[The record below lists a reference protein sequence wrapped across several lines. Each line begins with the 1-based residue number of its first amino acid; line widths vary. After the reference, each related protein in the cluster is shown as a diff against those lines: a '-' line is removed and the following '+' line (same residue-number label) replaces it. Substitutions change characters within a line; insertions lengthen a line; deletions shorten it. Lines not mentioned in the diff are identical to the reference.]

1 MITEK
6 DFDYFLKTGFI
17 EGLNSE
23 TSLNL
28 IIERFGNDYWTV
40 KETENNG
47 LTYGVIMIGMTEL
60 HIYNE
65 KLNGISF
72 KPYAFDKT
80 EFNGQKEPW
89 ISEKTKLEEI
99 TIELNKRKVQFQKYN
114 VTGPKTEFKTAGVEL
129 HSLENGKHT
138 FIDTEGGVTFLFDSE
153 NESYQVCKY
162 YNKKLT

>member
-1 MITEK
+1 MINEK
-6 DFDYFLKTGFI
+6 DFDYFLKNGFI

-23 TSLNL
+23 TSLNT
-28 IIERFGNDYWTV
+28 IIDRFGNDYWTV

-47 LTYGVIMIGMTEL
+47 LTYGIIMVGMTEL

-80 EFNGQKEPW
+80 EFNRIKEPW
-89 ISEKTKLEEI
+89 ISEKTKLKEI
-99 TIELNKRKVQFQKYN
+99 TTELNVRKVQFQKYS
-114 VTGPKTEFKTAGVEL
+114 VIGPKTEFKTAGAEL
-129 HSLENGKHT
+129 LSFENGKHT

-153 NESYQVCKY
+153 NETYQVCKY
-162 YNKKLT
+162 YSLK

>member
-6 DFDYFLKTGFI
+6 DFDYFLINGFI

-23 TSLNL
+23 TSLNT
-28 IIERFGNDYWTV
+28 IIDRFGNDSWTV

-47 LTYGVIMIGMTEL
+47 LIYGIIMVGMTEF

-80 EFNGQKEPW
+80 EFDGIKEPW
-89 ISEKTKLEEI
+89 ISGKIKLKEI
-99 TIELNKRKVQFQKYN
+99 TTELNIRKIQFQKYS
-114 VTGPKTEFKTAGVEL
+114 VIGPKTEFKTAGVEL

-138 FIDTEGGVTFLFDSE
+138 FIDTEGGVTFLFDTE
-153 NESYQVCKY
+153 NEAYQVCKY
-162 YNKKLT
+162 YNLK